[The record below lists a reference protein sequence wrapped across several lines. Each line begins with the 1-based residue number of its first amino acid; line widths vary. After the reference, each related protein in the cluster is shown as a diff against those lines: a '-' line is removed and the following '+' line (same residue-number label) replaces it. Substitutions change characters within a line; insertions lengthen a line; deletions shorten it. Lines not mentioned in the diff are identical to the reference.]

1 MAPAD
6 TPVGGNGGEMH
17 FPSVRKRARPAGP
30 DTPRPR
36 WRGLGRSRTVY
47 AIAALMLV
55 VLLTG
60 MATGFD
66 LMVRLN
72 YVFAAV
78 LVVSYLWA
86 TAGLQ
91 RLDAEVSRP
100 KGRLSVGDTITEE
113 IIVRNNGGAPKAWV
127 EVEDRS
133 DIPGFRVR
141 RVTGLGVLVSFSR
154 FTASAT
160 LPRRGEYSL
169 GPLMVR
175 ASDPFDLF
183 PQEAAF
189 GGVEKV
195 LVFPCIVALPDFAGP
210 SAQLVGESSPRQRA
224 HAISTD
230 SSSVRQYVP
239 GDSESRIHWLTTA
252 RVDMLMVKQFDRGS
266 ANHVWVVFDMDAG
279 AVAGDGAESTD
290 EYGATLAASVVDK
303 YLRMAL
309 PVGYAAF
316 GSESLVAYPERGVHQ
331 RETIMRHLASAR
343 PTGRT
348 SLLDVLA
355 GLEPRLSYSS
365 SLVVITAAG
374 DGEWTSAL
382 ASLGRRG
389 VRVTAALLDRGSF
402 GGEGNEQA
410 VRSLMKGGVRTFS
423 VGRDVPLYVSL
434 SEPLE
439 VPRFAAGMRAED
451 DADARPAAMEGTGG
465 LS

>member
-1 MAPAD
+1 
-6 TPVGGNGGEMH
+6 MH
-17 FPSVRKRARPAGP
+17 FPSARKRTRPDPAGDGIPRPAGP
-30 DTPRPR
+30 DSPRPR
-36 WRGLGRSRTVY
+36 WRGLARSRTVY

-60 MATGFD
+60 LATGFD

-91 RLDAEVSRP
+91 RLGAEVSRP

-154 FTASAT
+154 FTASAM

-189 GGVEKV
+189 GGVEKL
-195 LVFPCIVALPDFAGP
+195 LVFPRIVALPDFAGP
-210 SAQLVGESSPRQRA
+210 SAQLVGESSPRQWA

-279 AVAGDGAESTD
+279 TVAGEGAESTD
-290 EYGATLAASVVDK
+290 EYGATLAASAVDK

-309 PVGYAAF
+309 PVGYSAA
-316 GSESLVAYPERGVHQ
+316 GSESLVVYPERGGHQ
-331 RETIMRHLASAR
+331 RERIMRHLASAR

-348 SLLDVLA
+348 PLLEVLA

-365 SLVVITAAG
+365 SLIVITAAG

-382 ASLGRRG
+382 ATLGRRG

-410 VRSLMKGGVRTFS
+410 IRSLMRGGVRTFS
-423 VGRDVPLYVSL
+423 VRRDVSLYASL

-439 VPRFAAGMRAED
+439 VSRFAAGMRAED
-451 DADARPAAMEGTGG
+451 EGDARPAAVEGTGG
-465 LS
+465 VT

>member
-1 MAPAD
+1 
-6 TPVGGNGGEMH
+6 
-17 FPSVRKRARPAGP
+17 
-30 DTPRPR
+30 
-36 WRGLGRSRTVY
+36 
-47 AIAALMLV
+47 
-55 VLLTG
+55 
-60 MATGFD
+60 
-66 LMVRLN
+66 
-72 YVFAAV
+72 
-78 LVVSYLWA
+78 
-86 TAGLQ
+86 
-91 RLDAEVSRP
+91 
-100 KGRLSVGDTITEE
+100 
-113 IIVRNNGGAPKAWV
+113 
-127 EVEDRS
+127 
-133 DIPGFRVR
+133 
-141 RVTGLGVLVSFSR
+141 VLVSFSR

-183 PQEAAF
+183 PQEASF

-195 LVFPCIVALPDFAGP
+195 LVFPRIVALPDFAGP
-210 SAQLVGESSPRQRA
+210 SAQLVGESSPRQHA

-252 RVDMLMVKQFDRGS
+252 RMDMLMVKQFDRGS
-266 ANHVWVVFDMDAG
+266 ANHVWVVFDMESG
-279 AVAGDGAESTD
+279 TVAGEGAESAD
-290 EYGATLAASVVDK
+290 EYGATLAASTVEK

-316 GSESLVAYPERGVHQ
+316 GSESLVVYPERGVHQ

-374 DGEWTSAL
+374 DGEWISAL

-389 VRVTAALLDRGSF
+389 VKVTAVLLDRDSF

-410 VRSLMKGGVRTFS
+410 IGGLMRSGVRTFG
-423 VGRDVPLYVSL
+423 VRQGVPLYVSL
-434 SEPLE
+434 SAPLE
-439 VPRFAAGMRAED
+439 MPRFAAGMRTGDEGD
-451 DADARPAAMEGTGG
+451 VDARPAAMKGEGG